1 MKRTLLLVI
10 IVSLVS
16 PIVSH
21 ASEIDRVAR
30 AVEAQLGVHRTH
42 IPMLGFAMFV
52 GKVATGFQMPGAKLA
67 IFQDERLSN
76 CTPQQL
82 ESAVSNALGSEW
94 TRFVKSVA
102 NHGGEQTWI
111 YLRPQG
117 KGLHMFIATAQS
129 GEVSLLEV
137 KASERQMQRWIKD
150 KDLD

>member
-1 MKRTLLLVI
+1 MKRMAVVLLILC
-10 IVSLVS
+10 L
-16 PIVSH
+16 PAPAVSH

-30 AVEAQLGVHRTH
+30 AVEAQLGVRRTH

-67 IFQDERLSN
+67 IFEDERLSN
-76 CTPQQL
+76 CTPLQL
-82 ESAVSNALGSEW
+82 ESAVSTALGSEW
-94 TRFVKSVA
+94 TPFVKSIS

-117 KGLHMFIATAQS
+117 KGLHMFIATAER
-129 GEVSLLEV
+129 GEVSLIEV
-137 KASERQMQRWIKD
+137 KASERQMRRWIKD

>member
-1 MKRTLLLVI
+1 MKRTLLLAI
-10 IVSLVS
+10 IFCLVS

-21 ASEIDRVAR
+21 ASDIDRVAR
-30 AVEAQLGVHRTH
+30 AVETQLGVHRTH

-52 GKVATGFQMPGAKLA
+52 GKVVTGFQMPGAKLA
-67 IFQDERLSN
+67 IFQDERLSD

-94 TRFVKSVA
+94 TPFVKSVS
-102 NHGGEQTWI
+102 NHAGEQTWI

-117 KGLHMFIATAQS
+117 KGLHMFIATAES

>member
-1 MKRTLLLVI
+1 MKLMAVVLLMLC
-10 IVSLVS
+10 LAA
-16 PIVSH
+16 PAASH

-30 AVEAQLGVHRTH
+30 AVEAQLGVRRTH

-67 IFQDERLSN
+67 IFEDERLSN
-76 CTPQQL
+76 CTPLQL
-82 ESAVSNALGSEW
+82 ERAVSNVLGSEW
-94 TRFVKSVA
+94 TPFVKSIS

-117 KGLHMFIATAQS
+117 KGLHMFIATAKR
-129 GEVSLLEV
+129 GEVSLIEV
-137 KASERQMQRWIKD
+137 KASERQMRRWIKD